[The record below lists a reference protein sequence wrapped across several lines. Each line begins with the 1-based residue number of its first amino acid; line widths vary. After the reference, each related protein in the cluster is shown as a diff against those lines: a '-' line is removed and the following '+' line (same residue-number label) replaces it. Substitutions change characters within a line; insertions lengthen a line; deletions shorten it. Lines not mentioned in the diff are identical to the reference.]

1 MTSADFAQGQRALN
15 TLHLSLDALA
25 NEFLPTMGTAELG
38 ERCLSLQNARQRL
51 DGLIAVGIAE
61 AERAGVAANAGVR
74 TMAQYIASRTH
85 ASPDALRADQ
95 RVGVWVGQ
103 FAQLEHA
110 MLNGTLS
117 RQHVD
122 LLRRTDNIRVFAAMQ
137 RDQAL
142 FITLA
147 GDLEWKSFKNCI
159 KYWLL
164 VNDPDGPNPEDHET
178 DNTCTITTD
187 TATGR
192 VKLTLDL
199 DPLSGGKLKQA
210 LADEENALFQQD
222 QENGT
227 IRTASNRRA
236 EAAANLVERGAGRS
250 ETNAKPLIHVVMS
263 LKVLLHALAQMAKDP
278 SEQDFVS
285 VLDPNDVDG
294 RCELMDGTPI
304 HPKYALVLLMQA
316 RVRRQVLSAKSKT
329 LNASVR
335 TRLFPQWM
343 KDIKLVETR
352 GQCETAGCDALVH
365 WLQGDHRT
373 PYSATQE
380 TTLAELDM
388 LCRPDN
394 LAKSDGPP
402 LRPRPESSRQP
413 RGLQN
418 ELVDGHR
425 DEQY

>member
-1 MTSADFAQGQRALN
+1 MQSAHGNGPLGPLHAAL
-15 TLHLSLDALA
+15 D
-25 NEFLPTMGTAELG
+25 ELG
-38 ERCLSLQNARQRL
+38 EQFLASMSSEELGDRCVSLQSARQRL
-51 DGLIAVGIAE
+51 DGLIAVGLAE
-61 AERAGVAANAGVR
+61 AERAGVAAKAGVR
-74 TMAQYIASRTH
+74 TMAQYIAARTH

-103 FAQLEHA
+103 FAQLETA
-110 MLNGTLS
+110 MLDGLLS
-117 RQHVD
+117 RHHVD
-122 LLRRTDNIRVFAAMQ
+122 LLRRSENIRVFAAMQ
-137 RDQAL
+137 RDQQL
-142 FITLA
+142 FIKLA
-147 GDLEWKSFKNCI
+147 ADLEWKSFKSCV
-159 KYWLL
+159 KYWLM
-164 VNDPDGPNPEDHET
+164 VNDQDGPDPDDHET
-178 DNTCTITTD
+178 DNTCTVSTD
-187 TATGR
+187 ASTGR

-210 LADEENALFQQD
+210 LADEENRLFNQD
-222 QENGT
+222 QENGI
-227 IRTASNRRA
+227 IRSVTNRRA

-285 VLDPNDVDG
+285 VLDPNDVDC
-294 RCELMDGTPI
+294 RCELLDGTPI

-316 RVRRQVLSAKSKT
+316 RVRRQVLTAKSQT

-352 GQCETAGCDALVH
+352 GQCETAGCDAQIH

-394 LAKSDGPP
+394 LAKGAGAP
-402 LRPRPESSRQP
+402 LAERQAPTSQIPESQTLESMVNRS
-413 RGLQN
+413 LW
-418 ELVDGHR
+418 EL
-425 DEQY
+425 